1 MGLRTYLIEV
11 EGIDGEGVGCVG
23 TVGGVGGACSHRREP
38 RQIVPERIHP
48 LDGPATPAA
57 AATSTTTTSPFV
69 FFLTNWFFLTG
80 SLHFNIIQFIFTKI
94 AVE

>member
-57 AATSTTTTSPFV
+57 LVTPAAPATALPSFVSTHRCKKNAKIS
-69 FFLTNWFFLTG
+69 
-80 SLHFNIIQFIFTKI
+80 FN
-94 AVE
+94 